1 MTDLDEWDKQI
12 IDDYH
17 EGKLTALME
26 EAIADQDTF
35 KCEDME
41 QLFEELGI

>member
-1 MTDLDEWDKQI
+1 MIELDEWDKQI
-12 IDDYH
+12 IADYKG
-17 EGKLTALME
+17 GKLTVLME
-26 EAIADQDTF
+26 EAIADQETF